1 MGAWIAVKN
10 HFCQIKGD
18 VLRACQTTVQNVCQ
32 RVSGLYHLIKTGK
45 LIAIRQ
51 DGQTLLS
58 KAALESFL
66 SAVCPIC
73 GEPFRKGNQRQRFC
87 SQSCRQKA
95 NRSGR
100 S

>member
-1 MGAWIAVKN
+1 MKEALTIEQAAEQSG
-10 HFCQIKGD
+10 
-18 VLRACQTTVQNVCQ
+18 LS
-32 RVSGLYHLIKTGK
+32 VSGLYHLMKTGK

-87 SQSCRQKA
+87 SQACRQKA
-95 NRSGR
+95 NRR
-100 S
+100 KP